1 MTEDVLI
8 HGTVASDVALLR
20 SRITVQKCSLTV
32 VGGPKKG
39 ASIGLNRETVHIG
52 RDPWCD
58 LVIERDSQV
67 SGQHCEIEV
76 GKDGLR
82 LRDLNSRNGTFID
95 GVRIVEAHLSVGS
108 KIQIGHTIIEV
119 QGGGDTHALDIE
131 YTDKSGKLVGR
142 SPAMRKLFTMLERLG
157 KRDVSVVFNGE
168 TGTGKT
174 LIAEALHAQSHR
186 QSGPFVVVNCGALPA
201 SLIEG
206 ALFGYEKGAF
216 TGAQRAHAGYFEQ
229 AHGGTLFLDEI
240 GEIPLELQPKLLTV
254 LESHK
259 VTRLGSTSEVATDF
273 RLITATHKDLPLE
286 IAEGRFREDL
296 YYRLAPITVTVPPLR
311 ARREDMSLLVQRLLD
326 VVAPGEDIRLTAHAI
341 RKLEAYVWP
350 GNLRQLRNALEQCI
364 VFLDM
369 PVIDAA
375 DLELPDAPRP
385 PTNHSTSSPE
395 DAPDRLTDEHVDV
408 SLKGILARA
417 EIAALKGALTRC
429 EWNVQQAA
437 THLDISLP
445 WMYRRMKKYDLKRG
459 NA

>member
-1 MTEDVLI
+1 M
-8 HGTVASDVALLR
+8 
-20 SRITVQKCSLTV
+20 
-32 VGGPKKG
+32 
-39 ASIGLNRETVHIG
+39 
-52 RDPWCD
+52 
-58 LVIERDSQV
+58 
-67 SGQHCEIEV
+67 
-76 GKDGLR
+76 
-82 LRDLNSRNGTFID
+82 
-95 GVRIVEAHLSVGS
+95 
-108 KIQIGHTIIEV
+108 
-119 QGGGDTHALDIE
+119 
-131 YTDKSGKLVGR
+131 
-142 SPAMRKLFTMLERLG
+142 
-157 KRDVSVVFNGE
+157 
-168 TGTGKT
+168 
-174 LIAEALHAQSHR
+174 
-186 QSGPFVVVNCGALPA
+186 
-201 SLIEG
+201 
-206 ALFGYEKGAF
+206 
-216 TGAQRAHAGYFEQ
+216 
-229 AHGGTLFLDEI
+229 
-240 GEIPLELQPKLLTV
+240 ELQPKLLTV